1 MKPEA
6 AIGEK
11 RTAKR
16 YPFTVAVMLHDM
28 SQEQKASGS
37 QPIGC
42 VSRNAS
48 ESGMC
53 ISTAVP
59 LMHSSVVRCDISV
72 GDLPVTIP
80 TMAQIR
86 WVEKVSGGEYRSGLV
101 YIF

>member
-16 YPFTVAVMLHDM
+16 YSFTVSVMLHEL
-28 SQEQKASGS
+28 SQEHKATGAK
-37 QPIGC
+37 PIGC

-53 ISTAVP
+53 VSTAVP

-72 GDLPVTIP
+72 GDIPVTIP
-80 TMAQIR
+80 TIAQIR
-86 WVEKVSGGEYRSGLV
+86 WVERVSGGEYRSGLA